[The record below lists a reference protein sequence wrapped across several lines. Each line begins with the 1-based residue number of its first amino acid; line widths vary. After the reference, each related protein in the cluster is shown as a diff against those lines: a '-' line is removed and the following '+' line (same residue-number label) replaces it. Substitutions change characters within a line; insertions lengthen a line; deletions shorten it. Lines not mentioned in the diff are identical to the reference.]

1 MTKEFIIK
9 IHMCLIDV
17 ENWRPI
23 LRNTPVAFAKSELV
37 FFSFKIDFPPKKE
50 IRDKEKKGQIQG
62 LYDSH
67 GKYIVAHI
75 KMIMKM
81 IIIISDI
88 KTLRKF

>member
-23 LRNTPVAFAKSELV
+23 FRNTPVACAKSEPV

-50 IRDKEKKGQIQG
+50 EKGQIQG
-62 LYDSH
+62 LYDNH
-67 GKYIVAHI
+67 LK
-75 KMIMKM
+75 
-81 IIIISDI
+81 
-88 KTLRKF
+88 